1 MRLLNMQGVLINI
14 DQVLMIEKVY
24 FIRHGIRLIFVSE
37 NRLLYFDTIEERD
50 RVFDRIRN
58 LYEIEF

>member
-1 MRLLNMQGVLINI
+1 MQGVLINI